1 MITVTE
7 RAKQELKRIL
17 ADKVDMPQA
26 RLRLI
31 ANDHGGLGLGIDI
44 EAPGDHVVEYE
55 GSRVLIVEPGLAANL
70 KGVTLDVED
79 NPEGSQLVIII
90 SEKS

>member
-1 MITVTE
+1 MIDVTE
-7 RAKQELKRIL
+7 RARQELKRIL
-17 ADKVDMPQA
+17 SRKVDMPQA

-44 EAPGDHVVEYE
+44 EAPGDQVVECE
-55 GSRVLIVEPGLAANL
+55 GSKVLIVEPRLAANL
-70 KGVTLDVED
+70 KGVTLDVDD
-79 NPEGSQLVIII
+79 NSEGAELVI

>member
-1 MITVTE
+1 MIDVTE
-7 RAKQELKRIL
+7 SARQELKRIL
-17 ADKVDMPQA
+17 FDKVDMPQA

-31 ANDHGGLGLGIDI
+31 ANAQGGLGLGIDI

-55 GSRVLIVEPGLAANL
+55 GSRVLIVEPRLAANL
-70 KGVTLDVED
+70 KGVTLDVV
-79 NPEGSQLVIII
+79 NNSEGAELVI